1 MILPDKKADTYTRY
15 ISEFKGLNRLPVG
28 SEGELLE
35 TKNMVFDKY
44 PVMSVR
50 GGRTL
55 FTTTST
61 GHTPQAL
68 IFVNNDYYMIL
79 DNRFYKNGV
88 KVFADE
94 LSNWF
99 SGGIKSVVEFW
110 GKIFIFPD
118 RKVYDIDEGT
128 LTDIGEGEY
137 PAAGSCPKMDY
148 VCVHNNRIWGV
159 WGNYIYASSS
169 GYAMGAAGSDGRYG
183 WTQFY
188 DAAGNP
194 DDSGSFFQE
203 VASDGDFTG
212 IMSWDDRIIALKERC
227 HHEINGSY
235 PSTFALSTISKLG
248 TVSHHSMAE
257 VNGRAFYASQSGVYI
272 YAGGY
277 EKEIGRKLNENI
289 KKAVAGSDGNRY
301 YLRLSNGTENKLY
314 VYHTAVE
321 MWTEEDLTNIAFFTY
336 QNGRL
341 YACCADGKIWI
352 MNDPDSTETV
362 EWRFKFT
369 DYADSVYYNTEL
381 KRLIFKWKSA
391 KGNTIKVKISTDGK
405 TFRTLTDF
413 RFVGE
418 EMQTVKCNI
427 NRGREHVIVVEG
439 KGDID
444 VYGYQLTVMKGGQN
458 IV

>member
-1 MILPDKKADTYTRY
+1 MILPDKKTDTYTRY
-15 ISEFKGLNRLPVG
+15 VSEFKGLNRLPVG

-55 FTTTST
+55 FTTAEAA
-61 GHTPQAL
+61 PQGL
-68 IFVNNDYYMIL
+68 LFVGSDCYLVTN
-79 DNRFYKNGV
+79 NRFYKNGV
-88 KVFADE
+88 NISPEQSPAIFTAG
-94 LSNWF
+94 L
-99 SGGIKSVVEFW
+99 KSMVEFW
-110 GKIFIFPD
+110 GKIYIFPD
-118 RKVYDIDEGT
+118 KLVYDIETGKVGN
-128 LTDIGEGEY
+128 IGAGEY
-137 PAAGSCPKMDY
+137 PAAGSCPDMDY

-159 WGNYIYASSS
+159 KGNYIYASSS

-188 DAAGNP
+188 DAVGNP

-257 VNGRAFYASQSGVYI
+257 VNGRAFYASQSGVYV

-301 YLRLSNGTENKLY
+301 YLCLDNGAEKKLY

-321 MWTEEDLTNIAFFTY
+321 MWTEEDLTNILFFTY

-341 YACCADGKIWI
+341 YACCSDGKIWI
-352 MNDPDSTETV
+352 MNDPASAEAV

-418 EMQTVKCNI
+418 EMQTVKCNV

>member
-55 FTTTST
+55 FATTST

-88 KVFADE
+88 KVFTDE
-94 LSNWF
+94 QSNWF

-118 RKVYDIDEGT
+118 RKVYDIAEGT

-159 WGNYIYASSS
+159 RGNYIYASSS

-321 MWTEEDLTNIAFFTY
+321 MWTEEDLTNVAFFTY
-336 QNGRL
+336 QNGSL
-341 YACCADGKIWI
+341 YACCTDGKIWI
-352 MNDPDSTETV
+352 MNDPASTETV

-381 KRLIFKWKSA
+381 KRLIFKWKST

-418 EMQTVKCNI
+418 EMQTVKCNV

>member
-15 ISEFKGLNRLPVG
+15 VSEFKGLNRLPVG

-55 FTTTST
+55 FTTTPT
-61 GHTPQAL
+61 GHTAQAL

-88 KVFADE
+88 KVFTDE
-94 LSNWF
+94 QSNWF
-99 SGGIKSVVEFW
+99 SGGVKSVVEFW

-118 RKVYDIDEGT
+118 RKVYDIAEGT

-137 PAAGSCPKMDY
+137 PAAGSCPKMNY

-159 WGNYIYASSS
+159 RGNYIYASSS

-257 VNGRAFYASQSGVYI
+257 VNGRAFYASQSGVYV

-321 MWTEEDLTNIAFFTY
+321 MWTEEDLTNVVFFTY
-336 QNGRL
+336 QNGKL
-341 YACCADGKIWI
+341 YACCTDGKIWI
-352 MNDPDSTETV
+352 MNDPASTETV

-369 DYADSVYYNTEL
+369 DYADSIYYNTEL
-381 KRLIFKWKSA
+381 KRLIFKWKST

-418 EMQTVKCNI
+418 EMQTVKCNV

-439 KGDID
+439 KGNID